1 MTEDGGTVNYDS
13 LLIANG
19 ASCFV
24 PSFEGAYTPGVFT
37 LRNLSDAFAIRRHSR
52 LIGNH
57 KPVVVIG
64 GGVLGLEAAHSFMK
78 NKLRPTVIEYN
89 SYLLPRQ
96 IDKEGA
102 DVLRGIFENWGIE
115 IKTDSSTERIT
126 GEKNVDKVILSNG
139 TMLPAEMVLISS
151 GVRSNVDLLE
161 RSKLPYKKGALVDD
175 NLTVTEDVYAAG
187 DIAEHNGNV
196 YGIIPPAIEQA
207 TIAAK
212 NMIKP
217 GTAIYHGSM
226 PTNTLKIAGFDF
238 TSIGLVNLIE
248 DDPQYEIIRAKAPID
263 GKYRKIV
270 LKDGKVQGII
280 ILGLKGEAIAANKLV
295 NTHADV
301 SQYKERLKDIAFS
314 LKEMRT

>member
-1 MTEDGGTVNYDS
+1 MKKYVIVGLGIAGLTAAKTIRSLDPEGEISIYTDEQTLFYPKPKLFDLIYETFSAKDIYYYDSFWYDTNRIRLHLGTGIRKIDSIEHKLLTEDGGTVNYDS

-78 NKLRPTVIEYN
+78 NKLRPTVIELN
-89 SYLLPRQ
+89 SYLLPSQ

-102 DVLRGIFENWGIE
+102 DILRGIFENWGIE

-175 NLTVTEDVYAAG
+175 NLTVTEDV
-187 DIAEHNGNV
+187 
-196 YGIIPPAIEQA
+196 
-207 TIAAK
+207 
-212 NMIKP
+212 
-217 GTAIYHGSM
+217 
-226 PTNTLKIAGFDF
+226 
-238 TSIGLVNLIE
+238 
-248 DDPQYEIIRAKAPID
+248 
-263 GKYRKIV
+263 
-270 LKDGKVQGII
+270 
-280 ILGLKGEAIAANKLV
+280 
-295 NTHADV
+295 
-301 SQYKERLKDIAFS
+301 
-314 LKEMRT
+314 